1 MPNPDEKRKK
11 IVLAIADLSDRI
23 IVLTNKSKEILINQY
38 GYRKLNMKVI
48 PHGTHMVLWEQK
60 EKLKKK
66 YQYEDKTVLSTFGLL
81 SENKNIETVLHA

>member
-1 MPNPDEKRKK
+1 MTGVQTCALPICITFILNKPIITIFHSVLPNPDEKRKK

-48 PHGTHMVLWEQK
+48 QIGRASCRERV
-60 EKLKKK
+60 
-66 YQYEDKTVLSTFGLL
+66 
-81 SENKNIETVLHA
+81 